1 MSNTG
6 DMAKRIPI
14 VAIVMIAL
22 VGFAVSAAG
31 PFSGS
36 WSSEMRFEPGAALS
50 FASLDSMLTL
60 RYALGP
66 FRSTSESDWRLWG
79 FIWQGFGLTGTLG
92 GFDVQA
98 DVLLGPSTGEFL
110 YVQGIVSMSLAGLD
124 IGGYWASLS
133 DAVLGGPA
141 AGGALRLAGSVG
153 RLEWVGITEFGARIR
168 DDDFDGLQIVHAA
181 TGLYRTYDT
190 FPIST
195 AGGSSC
201 GSGWTGE
208 KLSVSGWGFGCVED
222 VAATLYMSCVS
233 GWEWIR
239 FDVEGIDIG
248 LSWLSIDAA
257 LTFELQTKSIVL
269 TPTFVLGKSVCVD
282 VYVDV
287 RTDAPDDTLY
297 GPFTSITGIGLYGLG
312 IACSWDG
319 VTVKELTVLDTGRY
333 AITTPE
339 HGSAIEA
346 IADAVEAG
354 HAFYPDYWEL
364 LSIDVRRD
372 GCCGGTHRFVVNSY
386 FDRDAGGLLGWGMTS
401 VEGEVAISSTLLLT
415 GTLEVDTS
423 GVDHVGF
430 GFEVGW

>member
-1 MSNTG
+1 MRRS
-6 DMAKRIPI
+6 I
-14 VAIVMIAL
+14 VAIVLIAL
-22 VGFAVSAAG
+22 VGFVVSAAG

-50 FASLDSMLTL
+50 FASLDSMLIL

-66 FRSTSESDWRLWG
+66 FVSTSESEWRRWG
-79 FIWQGFGLTGTLG
+79 FIWQGFGLTGALG
-92 GFDVQA
+92 GFDVRA
-98 DVLLGPSTGEFL
+98 DLLFGPSTGDFL
-110 YVQGIVSMSLAGLD
+110 YAQGIVSMSLAGLD
-124 IGGYWASLS
+124 MAGYWASLS

-153 RLEWVGITEFGARIR
+153 RLEWIGITEFGARIR
-168 DDDFDGLQIVHAA
+168 DDDYDGLQIVHAA
-181 TGLYRTYDT
+181 TGLYRSYDT
-190 FPIST
+190 FPIS
-195 AGGSSC
+195 GGSAC

-239 FDVEGIDIG
+239 LEVEGIDSG
-248 LSWLSIDAA
+248 LSWLSLDAA
-257 LTFELQTKSIVL
+257 LTFELQTKSLVFI
-269 TPTFVLGKSVCVD
+269 PTLVVGKSVCVD
-282 VYVDV
+282 AYIDV
-287 RTDAPDDTLY
+287 RSDAFP
-297 GPFTSITGIGLYGLG
+297 SIDGIGLYGVG
-312 IACSWDG
+312 IVWSRDG
-319 VTVKELTVLDTGRY
+319 VTVKELAVLDTGRY

-401 VEGEVAISSTLLLT
+401 MEGEVAISSTLLLT

>member
-6 DMAKRIPI
+6 DMAERIPI

-22 VGFAVSAAG
+22 VGFAVLAAG

-36 WSSEMRFEPGAALS
+36 WSSEMRFEPEAALS

-98 DVLLGPSTGEFL
+98 DVLFGPSTGEFL
-110 YVQGIVSMSLAGLD
+110 YVQGIVTASIAGLD
-124 IGGYWASLS
+124 VGGYWASLS

-153 RLEWVGITEFGARIR
+153 RLDWVGITEFGARIK

-181 TGLYRTYDT
+181 TGLYRSYDT
-190 FPIST
+190 FPIS
-195 AGGSSC
+195 GGSSC
-201 GSGWTGE
+201 GGGWTGE
-208 KLSVSGWGFGCVED
+208 KLSLSGWGFGCVED
-222 VAATLYMSCVS
+222 VAATLYMSCVN

-239 FDVEGIDIG
+239 LDVEGIDIG
-248 LSWLSIDAA
+248 LSWLSIDSA
-257 LTFELQTKSIVL
+257 LTFELQTKSLVF
-269 TPTFVLGKSVCVD
+269 TPTLVVGKSVCVD

-287 RTDAPDDTLY
+287 RADAFP
-297 GPFTSITGIGLYGLG
+297 SIDGIGLYGLG
-312 IACSWDG
+312 IVGSWDG
-319 VTVKELTVLDTGRY
+319 VTVKELAVLDTGRY

-339 HGSAIEA
+339 HGSAIES

-354 HAFYPDYWEL
+354 HDFYSDYWEL

-372 GCCGGTHRFVVNSY
+372 GCCGGIDRFVVNSY

-423 GVDHVGF
+423 GVDHVGL